1 MQKRNEIPATD
12 AERQLAWSRRYL
24 KLEKRNRLLR
34 RVAPI
39 LILAALFA
47 MAVYAATGGE
57 LPAWPTAAPAVS
69 EPADPANPASTPSPA
84 STDAQLP
91 DNTSPVQQTAFTV
104 TYNSRGGTEVAPETN
119 VPRGALLTLPET
131 PSREGYTFSGWYAD
145 EARTRVWDF
154 AADTVEQDLT
164 LYAGWE
170 SVSAPDGGTAM
181 PQTGIENDMLFWA
194 CVLLGALVLSGGVI
208 LLLRRT
214 YRDE

>member
-24 KLEKRNRLLR
+24 KLEKRNRLLW
-34 RVAPI
+34 RVVPV

-57 LPAWPTAAPAVS
+57 LPAWPTAGPAVS
-69 EPADPANPASTPSPA
+69 GPASPASTPSPA
-84 STDAQLP
+84 STAAQQPEDLP
-91 DNTSPVQQTAFTV
+91 PVQQASFTV
-104 TYNSRGGTEVAPETN
+104 TYNSRGGTDVAAETD
-119 VPRGALLTLPET
+119 VPRGALLAAPEAPT
-131 PSREGYTFSGWYAD
+131 REGYTFSGWYAD
-145 EARTRVWDF
+145 EARTRAWDF
-154 AADTVEQDLT
+154 VADTVEQNMT

-170 SVSAPDGGTAM
+170 SVSAPGDGTVM
-181 PQTGIENDMLFWA
+181 PQTGIESDGLFWA
-194 CVLLGALVLSGGVI
+194 CVLVGALVLSGGVI